1 MTEMT
6 DRSVDVAFSEV
17 NALIVVNAI
26 LMGVMTFDFV
36 TTNPMLSQ
44 KLEKCDHVFLTLF
57 AFDFILQLTYL
68 GWMLLSEK
76 WLVFDG
82 VLVVSS
88 WAFMGSSIKKA
99 LRTLRV
105 FLIFALISRLESLRT
120 IINALWNSMP
130 QMGTIWM
137 ILGMAQ
143 LCFYIDGR
151 HFDLTL

>member
-6 DRSVDVAFSEV
+6 DGSVDVAFFEV
-17 NALIVVNAI
+17 NVLIVVNAI

-44 KLEKCDHVFLTLF
+44 KLETCDLAILTLF
-57 AFDFILQLTYL
+57 TFDFILQLTYL
-68 GWMLLSEK
+68 GWMLLSDK

-88 WAFMGSSIKKA
+88 WAFMGSSIKA

-105 FLIFALISRLESLRT
+105 FRIFALISRLESLRA
-120 IINALWNSMP
+120 IINALLTSIP
-130 QMGTIWM
+130 QMGSIWM
-137 ILGMAQ
+137 ILGMTQ